1 VIWFNMS
8 RSFIA
13 AASQGAGLSHGSTH
27 AMNQRF
33 EELLPWYVN
42 GSLEADDRAFVE
54 AYLEENPEARGE
66 LDWHRSLQR
75 RVQENAPAVP
85 ATIGLAKAMRLI
97 QGDRPTISER
107 IGAFFGNLGLRPAY
121 AMAALAVVAVQGGVI
136 LNMLGDAN
144 DNADEIRALR
154 AVRVEEG
161 PMLKISFAP
170 DAKESDIRMLLA
182 EVQGE
187 LAGGP
192 GQLGDYYLRVPAG
205 SEAAALSRVQGA
217 TIVQAATLAPGVPP
231 RE

>member
-1 VIWFNMS
+1 
-8 RSFIA
+8 
-13 AASQGAGLSHGSTH
+13 
-27 AMNQRF
+27 MNERF

-42 GSLEADDRAFVE
+42 GTLGGEDRAFVE
-54 AYLEENPEARGE
+54 AYLEQHPDARSE
-66 LDWHRSLQR
+66 LDWYRSLQQ

-97 QGDRPTISER
+97 QGDRPSFAER
-107 IGAFFGNLGLRPAY
+107 LSALFGNFGMRPAF
-121 AMAALAVVAVQGGVI
+121 AMAALAVVVVQGGVI
-136 LNMLGDAN
+136 MNMLHDARDDAN
-144 DNADEIRALR
+144 EIRALR

-170 DAKESDIRMLLA
+170 DAKESDIRML
-182 EVQGE
+182 VMQVGGE

-205 SEAAALSRVQGA
+205 TEAAALGR
-217 TIVQAATLAPGVPP
+217 VQAAPIVQSASLAPGVPP